1 MEGAKIAFRS
11 WRTVRV
17 SEPSRYLQRYP
28 QLLIQHHDELGE
40 LIRQDAGKIIK
51 AAKDDV
57 WPSIEVVELTSVIFR
72 GITLHS
78 LQNFRC

>member
-11 WRTVRV
+11 WRAVRV

-51 AAKDDV
+51 DAKDDV
-57 WPSIEVVELTSVIFR
+57 WLDDTPAPVLKLWSRTN
-72 GITLHS
+72 
-78 LQNFRC
+78 QNRTVLD